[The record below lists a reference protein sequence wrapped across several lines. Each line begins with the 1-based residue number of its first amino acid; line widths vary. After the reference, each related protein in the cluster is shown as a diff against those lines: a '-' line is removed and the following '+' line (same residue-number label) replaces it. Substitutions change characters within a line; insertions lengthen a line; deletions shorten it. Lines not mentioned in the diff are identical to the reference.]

1 MKLEPF
7 KEVLKRQIPIEIG
20 KPIPMIVYNIDHP
33 KNCGDPWIG
42 AYSKH
47 GFCDSYKINYDSL
60 KIWKTI
66 SSCNSR
72 FIVAKN
78 QSNELLGSIMITY
91 LNNIAIIG
99 LYYII
104 EEYRHSGIG
113 SKLFNE
119 VLKNVIS
126 NEIVIFHSASYLAN
140 KCYRFDFTK
149 SFLQQQQQQQQW
161 KFATYEI
168 SNPSGFPTL
177 QNNNITTIKYNNLS
191 NIEFYQ
197 LSKYDNN
204 LTQLNRDIWLKE
216 WFKREHFNTYIAF
229 NENKVIGYGCSREVA
244 GGYVLPLLVGP
255 LYADNFEIANALLY
269 AILKK
274 YYNPENDYD
283 WDPDIYAIYR
293 RNVYFIIPEQNTQMI
308 ALMEKLKGEGGMIK
322 KDRLHYI
329 TQTTDN
335 LPNIDFN
342 KIFAIS
348 DIHMSVI

>member
-47 GFCDSYKINYDSL
+47 GFWYK
-60 KIWKTI
+60 
-66 SSCNSR
+66 
-72 FIVAKN
+72 F
-78 QSNELLGSIMITY
+78 SN
-91 LNNIAIIG
+91 
-99 LYYII
+99 
-104 EEYRHSGIG
+104 
-113 SKLFNE
+113 
-119 VLKNVIS
+119 
-126 NEIVIFHSASYLAN
+126 ASYLAN

-229 NENKVIGYGCSREVA
+229 NE
-244 GGYVLPLLVGP
+244 
-255 LYADNFEIANALLY
+255 
-269 AILKK
+269 
-274 YYNPENDYD
+274 
-283 WDPDIYAIYR
+283 
-293 RNVYFIIPEQNTQMI
+293 
-308 ALMEKLKGEGGMIK
+308 
-322 KDRLHYI
+322 

>member
-47 GFCDSYKINYDSL
+47 GFWYKFSNG
-60 KIWKTI
+60 
-66 SSCNSR
+66 
-72 FIVAKN
+72 
-78 QSNELLGSIMITY
+78 NELLGSIMITY

-104 EEYRHSGIG
+104 EEYR
-113 SKLFNE
+113 
-119 VLKNVIS
+119 
-126 NEIVIFHSASYLAN
+126 HSASYLAN

-244 GGYVLPLLVGP
+244 GGYVLPLL
-255 LYADNFEIANALLY
+255 
-269 AILKK
+269 
-274 YYNPENDYD
+274 NPENDYD

-322 KDRLHYI
+322 KIDYI
-329 TQTTDN
+329 I
-335 LPNIDFN
+335 L
-342 KIFAIS
+342 
-348 DIHMSVI
+348 